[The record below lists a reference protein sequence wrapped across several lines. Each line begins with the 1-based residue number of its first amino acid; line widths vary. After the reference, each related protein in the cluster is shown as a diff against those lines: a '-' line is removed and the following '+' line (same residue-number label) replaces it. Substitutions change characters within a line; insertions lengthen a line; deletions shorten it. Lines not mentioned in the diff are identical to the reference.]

1 MRATII
7 VNGRVQGVGYRRFV
21 KDKAAT
27 FHIKGSVR
35 NLGSGSVEIFVE
47 GDNSEI
53 GRFVEFLRKEKP
65 SAWNIE
71 VVEVF
76 DEKHAGYKGPWR
88 EVSEGFLVDW
98 HSGD

>member
-21 KDKAAT
+21 KDNVST
-27 FHIKGSVR
+27 FHVKGSVR

-47 GDNSEI
+47 GDTFEI
-53 GRFVEFLRKEKP
+53 QRFVEFLRKEKP
-65 SAWNIE
+65 SAGNIE

-76 DEKHAGYKGPWR
+76 DEKHARYKGPWK
-88 EVSEGFLVDW
+88 EVSEGFFVDW
-98 HSGD
+98 NNGD